1 LAGQRVRLSRRAAIG
16 ALASAAVPLGLSS
29 RAQAFGQDGAFHPRL
44 LQSSGRSVDGPHGSG
59 PSRWSWELIR
69 RTSAPARL
77 TVGSVAADSNEL
89 LAEPFTVWLGSEAV
103 TPLSEPE
110 VRGLRNYLTLG
121 GVLFVD
127 DSNPEVGSFGRSV
140 RQELQR
146 VLPES
151 PIVRLPE
158 QHVLYKSYYLLERPV
173 GRVLGLDYLEAIT
186 SGKML
191 RVVLSSHDLVGAM
204 AQQRGGGWSLPAEPG
219 GAQQRELAM
228 RLAVN
233 LAMYVLCLDYKDD
246 QVHAEELMRRRGRV
260 RR

>member
-1 LAGQRVRLSRRAAIG
+1 MMASRAAACGAGFG
-16 ALASAAVPLGLSS
+16 ALSSFAPLA
-29 RAQAFGQDGAFHPRL
+29 RAFGQDGAFHPRL
-44 LQSSGRSVDGPHGSG
+44 LRGAGRPLDGAHASG

-77 TVGSVAADSNEL
+77 TVSSVSADSSEL
-89 LAEPFTVWLGSEAV
+89 LAEPFTVWLGDEAV

-127 DSNPEVGSFGRSV
+127 DSNPELGNFGRSV

-146 VLPES
+146 ILPES
-151 PIVRLPE
+151 PIVALPA
-158 QHVLYKSYYLLERPV
+158 QHVLYKSYYLLDRPV
-173 GRVLGLDYLEAIT
+173 GRVEGPAHLDAIT

-191 RVVLSSHDLVGAM
+191 RVLLSSHDLVGAM
-204 AQQRGGGWSLPAEPG
+204 AQQRGGGWTFPVEPG
-219 GAQQRELAM
+219 GQQQRELAM

>member
-1 LAGQRVRLSRRAAIG
+1 LNRRRALG
-16 ALASAAVPLGLSS
+16 TLVSGSLAAFARPAG
-29 RAQAFGQDGAFHPRL
+29 AFGQDGAFHPRL
-44 LQSSGRSVDGPHGSG
+44 LQNAGRALDSAHVSG

-77 TVGSVAADSNEL
+77 TVGTVTADSTEL

-103 TPLSEPE
+103 APLSDPE
-110 VRGLRNYLTLG
+110 VRGLRNYLSLG

-127 DSNPEVGSFGRSV
+127 DSAPETGAFGRSV

-151 PIVRLPE
+151 PIVRLSA
-158 QHVLYKSYYLLERPV
+158 QHVLYKSYYLLDRPV
-173 GRVLGLDYLEAIT
+173 GRVEGPPHLEAIT

-191 RVVLSSHDLVGAM
+191 RVLLSSHDLVGAL
-204 AQQRGGGWSLPAEPG
+204 AQQRGGGWTFPVEPG
-219 GAQQRELAM
+219 GQQQRELAM

>member
-1 LAGQRVRLSRRAAIG
+1 MARQGLRLSRRAALG
-16 ALASAAVPLGLSS
+16 ALAFGAGTALAP
-29 RAQAFGQDGAFHPRL
+29 RARAFGQDGAFHPRL
-44 LQSSGRSVDGPHGSG
+44 LSNAGRPLDGPHGTG

-77 TVGSVAADSNEL
+77 TVGSVAADSAEL
-89 LAEPFTVWLGSEAV
+89 LAEPFTVWLGGEAV

-127 DSNPEVGSFGRSV
+127 DSNPEVGAFGRSV

-151 PIVRLPE
+151 PIVRLPA
-158 QHVLYKSYYLLERPV
+158 QHVLYKSYYLLDRPL
-173 GRVLGLDYLEAIT
+173 GRVEGPPYLEAIT
-186 SGKML
+186 GGKML
-191 RVVLSSHDLVGAM
+191 RVLLSSHDLIGAM
-204 AQQRGGGWSLPAEPG
+204 AQQRGGGWTFTVEPG
-219 GAQQRELAM
+219 GPQQRELAM